1 MVRANKSML
10 PTAAKQN
17 AKKQEGIAKAT
28 SAFNTYL
35 SDVEKKYAEIGINK
49 SQALKGYLSD
59 SGALGFKA
67 FMMNKDTAN
76 TIQAKLIINSIKKW
90 GGTALNKGKELIGKI
105 KKDPSVPQF
114 WYGIPLN
121 KKADNDPKYK
131 KRLDKKIE
139 SDLSKKSKLAAKK
152 YAEQGGYP

>member
-1 MVRANKSML
+1 MVRANKTML

-28 SAFNTYL
+28 SAFNTYFT

-59 SGALGFKA
+59 NGNLGFKA

-90 GGTALNKGKELIGKI
+90 GSNLISRMKEDLKSGKGSNTAAVKSL
-105 KKDPSVPQF
+105 F
-114 WYGIPLN
+114 
-121 KKADNDPKYK
+121 
-131 KRLDKKIE
+131 
-139 SDLSKKSKLAAKK
+139 KKSFSKERYFEKD
-152 YAEQGGYP
+152 